1 MTTLTGVGRHALCGL
16 PVFEPPPEL
25 EADSPPEARGMTR
38 DSVRM
43 LVAHRC
49 DGALVHSHFSE
60 LPRFLD
66 EGDLIVINTSGTLA
80 AAVPGTDRAGR
91 VIEVHFSSHLPADL
105 WPVELRKGTDPWFA
119 AEPGERVSL
128 DGGGQVELL
137 AP

>member
-1 MTTLTGVGRHALCGL
+1 MTTLAGVGRDGLSDL
-16 PVFEPPPEL
+16 PVFELPREL

-43 LVAHRC
+43 LVAHRG

-60 LPRFLD
+60 LPRFLE

-91 VIEVHFSSHLPADL
+91 RLEGHFSTRLPAHL
-105 WPVELRKGTDPWFA
+105 
-119 AEPGERVSL
+119 S
-128 DGGGQVELL
+128 
-137 AP
+137 